1 MLGAKQQAR
10 ARTISVSLPC
20 ITAIADLPRYQQK
33 APPPSGY
40 FPGER
45 KAPSMTEQ
53 RGALDGIDAH
63 ILKQLCDCR

>member
-33 APPPSGY
+33 APPP
-40 FPGER
+40 GER